1 MIKNM
6 LEWIYSGDIVLPMD
20 MKDVIMLS
28 QLSEEFM
35 IDDLTNRWQEDII
48 NHVNI
53 DNIVDITE
61 TDSYC

>member
-1 MIKNM
+1 M